1 MKQRSKCWVVMPKT
15 FDVRITT
22 FDAELEFSV
31 EKKCTGKELFDL
43 IVRTLGV
50 RETWYF
56 GLQYADKKGVVSW
69 LKFNK
74 RVLDQ
79 DITKEDPVNL
89 SFRVKFYPEDVA
101 EELMQEITQHL
112 FFLQV
117 KEAILNMDIFCPPE
131 ASVLLASYAVQ
142 AKYGDYDKEFHKPG
156 FLANDLLLPQRV
168 IDQYQMTADM
178 WEERITSWY
187 AEHKEMRRDEA
198 EMEYLKIAQDLEM
211 YGVMYFEIKNRKGT
225 DLWLGIDA
233 HGLNIYERENKLNPK
248 ISFPWNETRNISFH
262 DKRFQIKPVDKSSPD
277 FIFHALKL
285 RVNKVILDLC
295 VGNHELHIRRRKPD
309 TMEIQQ
315 MRSLARED
323 KMRRQIERDKLMKE
337 KQTREEIMKQRDDL
351 EKKLLE
357 FQEEASRV
365 KEALIKSEEMGE
377 LLAEKARVAEE
388 EAILL
393 GKKAS
398 DAEEEIKRLRLCLS
412 KQSGDERIA
421 IERRA
426 REAGEERFK
435 RVLQEAEARKR
446 EALILREDLMKSRQA
461 ERLAKQ
467 KLVEITSSPELFSRY
482 SDPREI
488 IADIDRSVNQL
499 MDSDV
504 NQISREHE
512 RERNG
517 NIQQQLQDLKTQ
529 MEGLKISDRQTR
541 WDYIHDENMRRGEDK
556 YSTLQKIQTETSTA
570 RVQFFEEL

>member
-1 MKQRSKCWVVMPKT
+1 MPKT

-22 FDAELEFSV
+22 LDAELEFSV

-56 GLQYADKKGVVSW
+56 GLQFEDKKGVGSW

-79 DITKEDPVNL
+79 DVPKENPVSLN
-89 SFRVKFYPEDVA
+89 FRVKFYPEDAA
-101 EELMQEITQHL
+101 EEFMQEITQHL

-142 AKYGDYDKEFHKPG
+142 AKYGDYDKEFHTPG

-168 IDQYQMTADM
+168 LDQYQMTSDM

-198 EMEYLKIAQDLEM
+198 EVEYLKIAQDLEM

-225 DLWLGIDA
+225 DLWLGIDSR
-233 HGLNIYERENKLNPK
+233 GLNIYEKENKLNPK
-248 ISFPWNETRNISFH
+248 ISFPWNETKNISFH

-277 FIFHALKL
+277 FIFHASKL

-295 VGNHELHIRRRKPD
+295 VGNHELHMRRRKPD

-315 MRSLARED
+315 MRSLAREE
-323 KMRRQIERDKLMKE
+323 KMRRQIDRDKLMKE
-337 KQTREEIMKQRDDL
+337 KQTREDVVKQKEEL
-351 EKKLLE
+351 ERRMME
-357 FQEEASRV
+357 YQEEASRA

-388 EAILL
+388 EAVLL

-398 DAEEEIKRLRLCLS
+398 DAEEEIKRLRMCIS
-412 KQSGDERIA
+412 RQSGDERIA
-421 IERRA
+421 VERRA
-426 REAGEERFK
+426 REVAEERLK
-435 RVLQEAEARKR
+435 RVLQEAEVGKR
-446 EALILREDLMKSRQA
+446 EALILKEDLMKSRQA

-467 KLVEITSSPELFSRY
+467 KLVEFTSSPDLFSRY

-499 MDSDV
+499 TDGEV
-504 NQISREHE
+504 NQLSREYE
-512 RERNG
+512 RERNR
-517 NIQQQLQDLKTQ
+517 NIQQQLKDLKTQ
-529 MEGLKISDRQTR
+529 MEGLKIDDRQTR
-541 WDYIHDENMRRGEDK
+541 WDHIHDENMRRGENK

-570 RVQFFEEL
+570 RIQFFEEL

>member
-1 MKQRSKCWVVMPKT
+1 MPKT

-22 FDAELEFSV
+22 LDAELEFSV

-56 GLQYADKKGVVSW
+56 GLQFEDKKGVGSW

-79 DITKEDPVNL
+79 DVPKENPVSLN
-89 SFRVKFYPEDVA
+89 FRVKFYPEDAA

-142 AKYGDYDKEFHKPG
+142 AKYGDYDKEFHTPG

-168 IDQYQMTADM
+168 LDQYQMTSDM

-198 EMEYLKIAQDLEM
+198 EVEYLKIAQDLEM

-225 DLWLGIDA
+225 DLWLGIDSR
-233 HGLNIYERENKLNPK
+233 GLNIYEKENKLNPK
-248 ISFPWNETRNISFH
+248 ISFPWNETKNISFH

-277 FIFHALKL
+277 FIFHASKL

-295 VGNHELHIRRRKPD
+295 VGNHELHMRRRKPD

-315 MRSLARED
+315 MRSLAREE
-323 KMRRQIERDKLMKE
+323 KMRRQIDRDKLMKE
-337 KQTREEIMKQRDDL
+337 KQTRDDVVKQKEEL
-351 EKKLLE
+351 ERRMME
-357 FQEEASRV
+357 YQEEASRA

-388 EAILL
+388 EAVLL

-398 DAEEEIKRLRLCLS
+398 DAEEEIKRLRMCIS
-412 KQSGDERIA
+412 RQSGDERIA
-421 IERRA
+421 VERRA
-426 REAGEERFK
+426 REVAEERLK
-435 RVLQEAEARKR
+435 RVLQEAEVGKR
-446 EALILREDLMKSRQA
+446 EALILKEDLMKSRQA

-467 KLVEITSSPELFSRY
+467 KLVEFTSSPDLFSRY

-499 MDSDV
+499 TDGEV
-504 NQISREHE
+504 NQLSREYE
-512 RERNG
+512 RERNR
-517 NIQQQLQDLKTQ
+517 NIQQQLKDLKTQ
-529 MEGLKISDRQTR
+529 MEGLKIDDRQTR
-541 WDYIHDENMRRGEDK
+541 WDHIHDENMRRGENK

-570 RVQFFEEL
+570 RIQFFEEL

>member
-1 MKQRSKCWVVMPKT
+1 MPKT

-22 FDAELEFSV
+22 LDAELEFSV

-56 GLQYADKKGVVSW
+56 GLQFEDKKGVGSW

-79 DITKEDPVNL
+79 DVPKENPVSLN
-89 SFRVKFYPEDVA
+89 FRVKFYPEDAA

-142 AKYGDYDKEFHKPG
+142 AKYGDYDKEFHTPG

-168 IDQYQMTADM
+168 LDQYQMTSDM

-198 EMEYLKIAQDLEM
+198 EVEYLKIAQDLEM

-225 DLWLGIDA
+225 DLWLGIDSR
-233 HGLNIYERENKLNPK
+233 GLNIYEKENKLNPK
-248 ISFPWNETRNISFH
+248 ISFPWNETKNISFH
-262 DKRFQIKPVDKSSPD
+262 DRRFQIKPVDKSSPD
-277 FIFHALKL
+277 FIFHASKL

-295 VGNHELHIRRRKPD
+295 VGNHELHMRRRKPD

-315 MRSLARED
+315 MRSLAREE
-323 KMRRQIERDKLMKE
+323 KMRRQIDRDKLMKE
-337 KQTREEIMKQRDDL
+337 KQTREDVVKQKEEL
-351 EKKLLE
+351 ERRMME
-357 FQEEASRV
+357 YQEEASRA

-388 EAILL
+388 EAVLL

-398 DAEEEIKRLRLCLS
+398 DAEEEIKRLRMCIS
-412 KQSGDERIA
+412 RQSGDERIA
-421 IERRA
+421 VERRA
-426 REAGEERFK
+426 REVAEERLK
-435 RVLQEAEARKR
+435 RVLQEAEVGKR
-446 EALILREDLMKSRQA
+446 EALILKEDLMKSRQA

-467 KLVEITSSPELFSRY
+467 KLVEFTSSPDLFSRY

-499 MDSDV
+499 TDGEV
-504 NQISREHE
+504 NQLSREYE
-512 RERNG
+512 RERNR
-517 NIQQQLQDLKTQ
+517 NIQQQLKDLKTQ
-529 MEGLKISDRQTR
+529 MEGLKIDDRQTR
-541 WDYIHDENMRRGEDK
+541 WDHIHDENMRRGENK

-570 RVQFFEEL
+570 RIQFFEEL

>member
-1 MKQRSKCWVVMPKT
+1 MPKT

-22 FDAELEFSV
+22 LDAELEFSV

-56 GLQYADKKGVVSW
+56 GLQFEDKKGVGSW

-79 DITKEDPVNL
+79 DVPKDHPVSLN
-89 SFRVKFYPEDVA
+89 FRVKFYPEDAA

-142 AKYGDYDKEFHKPG
+142 AKYGDYDKEFHTPG

-168 IDQYQMTADM
+168 LDQYQMTSDM

-198 EMEYLKIAQDLEM
+198 EVEYLKIAQDLEM

-225 DLWLGIDA
+225 DLWLGIDSR
-233 HGLNIYERENKLNPK
+233 GLNIYEKENKLNPK
-248 ISFPWNETRNISFH
+248 ISFPWNETKNISFH
-262 DKRFQIKPVDKSSPD
+262 DRRFQIKPVDKSSPD
-277 FIFHALKL
+277 FIFHASKL

-295 VGNHELHIRRRKPD
+295 VGNHELHMRRRKPD

-315 MRSLARED
+315 MRSLAREE
-323 KMRRQIERDKLMKE
+323 KMRRQIDRDKLMKE
-337 KQTREEIMKQRDDL
+337 KQTREDVVKQKEEL
-351 EKKLLE
+351 ERRMME
-357 FQEEASRV
+357 YQEEASRA

-388 EAILL
+388 EAVLL

-398 DAEEEIKRLRLCLS
+398 DAEEEIKRLRMCIS
-412 KQSGDERIA
+412 RQSGDERIA
-421 IERRA
+421 VERRA
-426 REAGEERFK
+426 REVAEERLK
-435 RVLQEAEARKR
+435 RVLQEAEVGKR
-446 EALILREDLMKSRQA
+446 EALILKEDLMKSRQA

-467 KLVEITSSPELFSRY
+467 KLVEFTSSPDLFSRY

-499 MDSDV
+499 TDGEV
-504 NQISREHE
+504 NQLSREYE
-512 RERNG
+512 RERNR
-517 NIQQQLQDLKTQ
+517 NIQQQLKDLKTQ
-529 MEGLKISDRQTR
+529 MEGLKIDDRQTR
-541 WDYIHDENMRRGEDK
+541 WDHIHDENMRRGENK

-570 RVQFFEEL
+570 RIQFFEEL